1 MSPSLSPTPLGPSP
15 AQAAIGLL
23 ACLLLPV
30 ALTLLLRVRALRA
43 AAADPAPVW
52 FGFARTTSWI
62 VLGSWI
68 AWIAEVHLMRVT
80 RFVPLVLPA
89 GGILPIAAAV
99 AALYLLPPT
108 LVMIAVAALSHRVA
122 ARLRGASWT
131 LRETL
136 SQAAW
141 QQAAFL
147 VPLFCLVLGVSAILA
162 GSPRSGVAL
171 VIAALAS
178 RLVLL
183 RLQLR
188 AMGIAPHA
196 LTSGPLRDRIFALAS
211 QAGVKLQQLYVVP
224 MARSRMA
231 NAFAVRGNVVVL
243 TDYLLEHLSR
253 REVDAVMAHEL
264 THLKRGHPFLLALTL
279 AFTWV
284 IVAILPS
291 VMPFHMSWPLAV
303 ALALPAGIV
312 LFGLVSRRFEREA
325 DAGAVALTGDAEAL
339 ITGLARLTRLN
350 TMPLDWGR
358 LGESL
363 LTHPSTRRRALVIGA
378 RAGLAGDRIETLL
391 RSDLPQDEHY
401 AAGAGGSGLSSG
413 QSKVFSSLSKIS
425 TGALLGWT
433 SLAIAALT
441 PAALIALA
449 RVTGVRME
457 PRWAFDAALFLLAT
471 AVSCA
476 ALDRMVV
483 SPYAGMKRRLRQR
496 LIEQGIDQA
505 RERGIYVGLSPETRP
520 RVYEGFYDWDI
531 GLLFVRDDTL
541 CFVGEEARFALRR
554 GQVAS
559 FAFAPRPPGWFAGYR
574 IAVTWE
580 DARSG
585 ASGSFTLRPADT
597 TAIRHAARDARGLM
611 ARLEA
616 WKGDGGPQAA
626 MPAKPSGP
634 AEPVLAGLGPP
645 AFGSVTA
652 IDPRQIANAR
662 TLPPMI
668 ILGALLAAGAC
679 ALFGLPFAP
688 GAQAGF
694 MDVFAVG
701 LMVHLFHRLPYWLW
715 RDSPAEERPASIR
728 RAA

>member
-1 MSPSLSPTPLGPSP
+1 MSPSLPPIPLGPSP
-15 AQAAIGLL
+15 ALVAIGLV
-23 ACLLLPV
+23 ACLLLPL

-43 AAADPAPVW
+43 RADSDPAPVW

-62 VLGSWI
+62 ALLSWI
-68 AWIAEVHLMRVT
+68 GWIAEVHLMRVT
-80 RFVPLVLPA
+80 RFVPLLLPA
-89 GGILPIAAAV
+89 GGILTFAAV

-136 SQAAW
+136 SQAIW
-141 QQAAFL
+141 QQAALL

-162 GSPRSGVAL
+162 GSPRAGVAL

-178 RLVLL
+178 RLLLL

-196 LTSGPLRDRIFALAS
+196 LTSGSLRDRIFALAS

-243 TDYLLEHLSR
+243 TDYLLEHLTR
-253 REVDAVMAHEL
+253 REVEAVMAHEL
-264 THLKRGHPFLLALTL
+264 THLKRGHPFLLVLTL

-284 IVAILPS
+284 VVAILPS
-291 VMPFHMSWPLAV
+291 VIPFAVSWPLAV

-350 TMPLDWGR
+350 TMPMDWGR
-358 LGESL
+358 VNESL
-363 LTHPSTRRRALVIGA
+363 LTHPSTRRRAQVIGA
-378 RAGLAGDRIETLL
+378 RAGMSPDRVEALL
-391 RSDLPQDEHY
+391 RNDPPADEHY
-401 AAGAGGSGLSSG
+401 SAAIGGSGVSSG
-413 QSKVFSSLSKIS
+413 QSKVFSSLSKLS

-433 SLAIAALT
+433 SLALAALT

-449 RVTGVRME
+449 RTTGVRLE
-457 PRWAFDAALFLLAT
+457 PRWAFDVALFLLAAGLSL
-471 AVSCA
+471 AV
-476 ALDRMVV
+476 LDRLVV

-496 LIEQGIDQA
+496 LVEQGIDQA

-541 CFVGEEARFALRR
+541 SFVGEEARFCLRR
-554 GQVAS
+554 DQVAEL
-559 FAFAPRPPGWFAGYR
+559 ALAPRPPGWLAGYR

-580 DARSG
+580 DAPSG

-597 TAIRHAARDARGLM
+597 TAIHHAAREARGLL
-611 ARLEA
+611 ARLATWQHE
-616 WKGDGGPQAA
+616 GGHPAA
-626 MPAKPSGP
+626 RSATP
-634 AEPVLAGLGPP
+634 AELAGLARLAPP
-645 AFGSVTA
+645 DFGSVTA
-652 IDPRQIANAR
+652 IDPRQLAHAR

-679 ALFGLPFAP
+679 ALFALPFAP

-701 LMVHLFHRLPYWLW
+701 SLVHLFHRLPYWLW
-715 RDSPAEERPASIR
+715 REAPAVEARPARAR